1 MGLQHLLLKIWRQN
15 RIIISIIIFSFLVIT
30 NQAYALN
37 SLEGLNQTAQKGYFN
52 KNITTEITAD
62 SGLMVNIPK
71 TVGSVIGTILSLL
84 GVAFMSLIIYGGF
97 IWMFARGND
106 QAVVKAKG
114 IIETAIIGLVIV
126 LSAYSITVFV
136 SGGLG
141 Q

>member
-1 MGLQHLLLKIWRQN
+1 MRLQRLLPKIWQN
-15 RIIISIIIFSFLVIT
+15 KIFISIIIFSFLVT
-30 NQAYALN
+30 ANQAKALT
-37 SLEGLNQTAQKGYFN
+37 SIEGLNQTAQKGYFN
-52 KNITTEITAD
+52 NDSKAD
-62 SGLMVNIPK
+62 IAANSGLMVNIPS

-126 LSAYSITVFV
+126 LSAYAITVFV
-136 SGGLG
+136 SGSIT
-141 Q
+141 